1 MTVVDL
7 KRTKKLKR
15 AHLVTLAKDTGAGRF
30 FSKMVRDIQSDLAG
44 RRNLTRIENELIGA
58 FCGAATHLQYLNHQI
73 MLGESREMDLAGY
86 SQLASTMLR
95 IGSRLGFARRA
106 KDVTP
111 TLSDYL
117 NQIEDDDQRKEAD
130 A

>member
-7 KRTKKLKR
+7 KRTKKHKR
-15 AHLVTLAKDTGAGRF
+15 APRDLVTLAEDTGAGRF
-30 FSKMVRDIQSDLAG
+30 FTKMVRDIQSDLGG
-44 RRNLTRIENELIGA
+44 RRELTRIENELIGA
-58 FCGAATHLQYLNHQI
+58 FCGAATHLQYLNRQI
-73 MLGESREMDLAGY
+73 MLGESSEMDLAGY

-111 TLSDYL
+111 SLKDYL
-117 NQIEDDDQRKEAD
+117 NQIEDEEAIE
-130 A
+130 